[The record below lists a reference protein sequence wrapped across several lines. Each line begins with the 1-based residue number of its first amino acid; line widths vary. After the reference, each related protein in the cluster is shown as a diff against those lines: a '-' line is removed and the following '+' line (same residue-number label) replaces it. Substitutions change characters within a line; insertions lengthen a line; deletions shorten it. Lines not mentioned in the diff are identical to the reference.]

1 VDIITIDFET
11 YYDKQFSLSK
21 ITTEEYVRSPQ
32 FEVIGVSIKVNDGEA
47 VWLSGTFNVLKTYM
61 HKNYDWENS
70 AVLAHNAMFDGAILS
85 WLFDIHP
92 KLWIDTLCMARALHG
107 VEVSGSLKRV
117 AEMYEIGEKGDEV
130 VNALGKR
137 LADFSEGELSRYG
150 DYCINDVELTHK
162 LFSIFMDMGF
172 PKLEIRV
179 INMTL
184 RMFIDPTLRLD
195 FGRLEEHID
204 LLKEAK
210 DTLLQEC
217 GIEKEELMSN
227 NKFADAL
234 RKLEVDPPMKTSL
247 RTGKEAYAF
256 AKSDEGFKALQEH
269 EDPKVQALVAAR
281 IGLKSTLEETRTE
294 RFIGIGTRGALP
306 VPIKYYAAHTG
317 RWGGMD
323 KVNLQNLPSR
333 GDNAKVLKSCITAP
347 EGYTLV
353 ESDSAQIEARVLAW
367 LAGQTDL
374 VQAFERG
381 EDVYKKMASSIY
393 GKKEGLVSADE
404 RFIGKTTILGAGYGM
419 GAVRFREQLK
429 TFGVDVSEEECRRII
444 RVYRET
450 SGSITALWREAQNAL
465 ISMYQGENVPLG
477 RGKVL
482 RLQHGE
488 NAIRL
493 PSGLLMRYD
502 DLEAEEGDKGLQ
514 FSYKTRRGRVNI
526 YGGKVIEN
534 VCQGIARCVMA
545 EQMLR
550 ISKRYR
556 VLLTVHDSVICC
568 VKDSE
573 VDEAASYVAECMQY
587 VPQWAEGLPV
597 RGDVEVGK
605 DYGNCKAW
613 IPPQNLLGR
622 SVA

>member
-1 VDIITIDFET
+1 MDIITIDFET

-47 VWLSGTFNVLKTYM
+47 VWLSGAFNVLKTYM

-227 NKFADAL
+227 NKF
-234 RKLEVDPPMKTSL
+234 
-247 RTGKEAYAF
+247 
-256 AKSDEGFKALQEH
+256 
-269 EDPKVQALVAAR
+269 
-281 IGLKSTLEETRTE
+281 
-294 RFIGIGTRGALP
+294 
-306 VPIKYYAAHTG
+306 
-317 RWGGMD
+317 
-323 KVNLQNLPSR
+323 
-333 GDNAKVLKSCITAP
+333 
-347 EGYTLV
+347 
-353 ESDSAQIEARVLAW
+353 
-367 LAGQTDL
+367 
-374 VQAFERG
+374 
-381 EDVYKKMASSIY
+381 
-393 GKKEGLVSADE
+393 
-404 RFIGKTTILGAGYGM
+404 
-419 GAVRFREQLK
+419 VRPHQ
-429 TFGVDVSEEECRRII
+429 
-444 RVYRET
+444 
-450 SGSITALWREAQNAL
+450 
-465 ISMYQGENVPLG
+465 
-477 RGKVL
+477 
-482 RLQHGE
+482 
-488 NAIRL
+488 
-493 PSGLLMRYD
+493 
-502 DLEAEEGDKGLQ
+502 
-514 FSYKTRRGRVNI
+514 
-526 YGGKVIEN
+526 
-534 VCQGIARCVMA
+534 
-545 EQMLR
+545 
-550 ISKRYR
+550 
-556 VLLTVHDSVICC
+556 
-568 VKDSE
+568 
-573 VDEAASYVAECMQY
+573 
-587 VPQWAEGLPV
+587 
-597 RGDVEVGK
+597 
-605 DYGNCKAW
+605 
-613 IPPQNLLGR
+613 
-622 SVA
+622 